1 MIGDEDD
8 IDELDDEVEGEDD
21 DAEDDVEVEG
31 DDDDDIDDDDD
42 DIDDDDDEV
51 DIGGDTVVGLTG
63 EYDIDSLFKMLDSTD
78 PSEVAHRREIR
89 RRLEELAEQREVDLD
104 STFNFDLDEDL

>member
-8 IDELDDEVEGEDD
+8 IDELDDEVEVEGD

-31 DDDDDIDDDDD
+31 DDDDDIDDD